1 VTTVRGTHIK
11 PPALQHGDL
20 IGIVAPA
27 SNIQPDMLEAGCR
40 ELERQGY
47 RTLYRPDILKTYRY
61 FSGTDERRAAELLEM
76 VRNPEVKAIFCAR
89 GGYGSGRLIPYLEP
103 ELLLA
108 YPKIICGSS
117 DITMLLSFLDK
128 QGLVGFHGPMVA
140 TSIRMGETGYDRNV
154 FMRMLR
160 GDPTVEFPLD
170 DTTVL
175 RRGNAEGRLA
185 GGCLSLVVAT
195 LGTSYEIDTDGAILV
210 LEDLGEKPYQI
221 DRMLTQLKQAGKLH
235 GVCGIVF
242 GEMLNC
248 INRPDQGYTLEEVVL
263 DVLEGTTFP
272 ILYGFSTGH
281 TSRPNVVVPFGVRAK
296 LSLGD
301 NPVFQ
306 TVESAVT
313 LP

>member
-11 PPALQHGDL
+11 PPALRRGDL

-27 SNIQPDMLEAGCR
+27 SNIQPEMLEAGCR
-40 ELERQGY
+40 ELERLGY
-47 RTLYRPDILKTYRY
+47 RTLYRPDILQTHRY
-61 FSGTDERRAAELLEM
+61 LSGTDERRAAELLEM

-117 DITMLLSFLDK
+117 DITMLLSFLNR

-140 TSIRMGETGYDRNV
+140 TSIRMGEAGYDRDV
-154 FMRMLR
+154 FIRMLE
-160 GDPTVEFPLD
+160 GDPAVAFPLA

-175 RRGNAEGRLA
+175 RRGGGEGRLA

-195 LGTSYEIDTDGAILV
+195 LGTPYEVDSDGAILV

-221 DRMLTQLKQAGKLH
+221 DRMLTQLKQAGKLD

-263 DVLEGTTFP
+263 DILEGTTFP
-272 ILYGFSTGH
+272 ILYGFPTGH
-281 TSRPNVVVPFGVRAK
+281 TTHPNVVVPFGVRAK

-301 NPVFQ
+301 NPEFQ
-306 TVESAVT
+306 TLESAVT